1 MESKMDQELFAL
13 EMESLT
19 SQLETETR
27 GNTGNF
33 TQRFL
38 GSSMQQDYTTTKD
51 WFYIWTWW
59 YGIYIIWNWECP
71 SYFHNEKF

>member
-19 SQLETETR
+19 SQLEIETR
-27 GNTGNF
+27 GNIGNF

-38 GSSMQQDYTTTKD
+38 GLSTQQDYTTTKD
-51 WFYIWTWW
+51 
-59 YGIYIIWNWECP
+59 
-71 SYFHNEKF
+71 